1 MTEEIEFL
9 CWMNIYCCRV
19 ILMFLCIFYCTLF
32 IYIYSPIWSFINFH
46 LWNSFLFFFP
56 LEFTEINLQVQL
68 LTFGQKIHRK
78 PLYRMWEAYR
88 QRYLGPTRGC
98 KNDWWAQQRPK
109 DACAA
114 RNQRRDSDHRNDNKL
129 EIFFSVT
136 ARHWHSNS
144 RTWCVGVIPPY
155 MWSARND
162 TYFFI
167 IGTTIF
173 YIFRRKLKN
182 IRYGRVKNSRY
193 TGFINNRYK
202 L

>member
-1 MTEEIEFL
+1 MKL
-9 CWMNIYCCRV
+9 
-19 ILMFLCIFYCTLF
+19 IFV
-32 IYIYSPIWSFINFH
+32 
-46 LWNSFLFFFP
+46 FFP
-56 LEFTEINLQVQL
+56 TGIHWNKPIKNVNKNNGSP
-68 LTFGQKIHRK
+68 TFDLWSENSP

-88 QRYLGPTRGC
+88 QRYLAPTRGC

-114 RNQRRDSDHRNDNKL
+114 RNQRRDSDRRNDNKL

-144 RTWCVGVIPPY
+144 RTRCVGVIPPY
-155 MWSARND
+155 TWSARND

-182 IRYGRVKNSRY
+182 IRYERVKNSRY